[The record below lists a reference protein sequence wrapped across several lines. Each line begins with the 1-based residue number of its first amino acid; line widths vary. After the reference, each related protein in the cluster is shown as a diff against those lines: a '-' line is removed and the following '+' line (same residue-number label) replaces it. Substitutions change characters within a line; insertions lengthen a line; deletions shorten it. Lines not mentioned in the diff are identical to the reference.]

1 MNNGEQNIWPKRLTR
16 YEIARLIGAR
26 SLQLSL
32 GAPPLVDPNEAPVK
46 DPVAIAIVELLRG
59 LLPMTILRMRPDG
72 SKQAIPAI
80 KLLDEINR
88 RYLETTL
95 KSWTLHRIY

>member
-1 MNNGEQNIWPKRLTR
+1 MSNNEQAVWPRRLTR
-16 YEIARLIGAR
+16 FEIARLIGAR

-46 DPVAIAIVELLRG
+46 DPIAIAIVELLKG

-72 SKQAIPAI
+72 SKQAIPAT
-80 KLLDEINR
+80 KLLDDINR